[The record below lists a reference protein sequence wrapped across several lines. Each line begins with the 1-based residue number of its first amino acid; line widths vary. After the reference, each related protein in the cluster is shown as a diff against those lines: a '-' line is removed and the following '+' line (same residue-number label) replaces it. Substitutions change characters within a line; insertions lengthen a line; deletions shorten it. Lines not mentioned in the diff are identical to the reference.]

1 MTSRAAPGK
10 RTLTPLF
17 LQSHITEC
25 GAACL
30 GSVLAYFGRWVSLNE
45 LRDLC
50 GVGRDGSTA
59 AGILRA
65 ATHYGLRGSGK
76 TVTVSQ
82 VSRMGT
88 PLILFWEFNHF
99 VVLEGC
105 GHNRFYLNDPAA
117 GRRTVTLEEFTR
129 SFTGVVLRLEPG
141 PEFERGGAGKSVL
154 GMLSSWIGDARGAF
168 AFAALYGLILTLFA
182 LATPALSAV
191 FVDRV
196 LIDGEPWGWFLGAAL
211 AGSAIAVFWLTW
223 LKHRYLSRL
232 AVRISII
239 AGNRC
244 ISKMLRLPLEF
255 FNHRHTIEL
264 TGRMISIDRISSGLA
279 LQFTGLLIEV
289 AMSTVF
295 FAVVLFYDAVIAGT
309 VLCLV
314 LVNLALMHMVAKRRS
329 EKGQTLRRESELSLS
344 AGAMMLERAEILRIR
359 AEDDNFFT
367 RWAGLQSREFAAYR
381 RFSELGHILASLPML
396 MLTLS
401 HAVVLSIGATRVLEG
416 ELTLGLLVG
425 IYILT
430 GMILSPVRRF
440 IEFINDRQVLE
451 TALQRLEDIADLPE
465 PPALTRRRQAGQSVA
480 TLNGRLQLTGRV
492 ELRDVTFGY
501 SPGRPPLIRNL
512 NLTIDPGQ
520 RVALVGPSGSGKSTV
535 SRLVSGVF
543 QPWSGEILFDGLPR
557 EDIPDEV
564 LSRSLSLVDQ
574 NTTLFSG
581 TVRDNITL
589 WNPAVPDEML
599 AEAARDACVHD
610 FIVSQPLGY
619 STPVDTKGNNF
630 SGGQRQRMD
639 IARALIGNPV
649 LLILDE
655 ATSALDAATE
665 EAIDDALRRR
675 GVSCLIIAHRLS
687 TIRDA
692 DTIIVLDR
700 GEEVQRGTHEAL
712 YADRQGLY
720 YRLIQAD

>member
-1 MTSRAAPGK
+1 MALRTAPGK

-45 LRDLC
+45 LRDQC

-65 ATHYGLRGSGK
+65 ARHYGLQGSGK
-76 TVTVSQ
+76 TVATSQ
-82 VSRMGT
+82 LSRMGT

-99 VVLEGC
+99 VVLEDC
-105 GHNRFYLNDPAA
+105 DQDRFYLNDPAS

-129 SFTGVVLRLEPG
+129 SFTGVVLELGPG
-141 PEFERGGAGKSVL
+141 PEFEPGGAGKGIL
-154 GMLSSWIGDARGAF
+154 NMLSSWIGDARGAF
-168 AFAALYGLILTLFA
+168 AFAALCGLILALFA
-182 LATPALSAV
+182 LTTPALLAV
-191 FVDRV
+191 FIDQV
-196 LIDGEPWGWFLGAAL
+196 LIGGEPWGWFLGAAL
-211 AGSAIAVFWLTW
+211 AGSAIVVFWLTW
-223 LKHRYLSRL
+223 LKHQYLSRL
-232 AVRISII
+232 AVRISVF

-264 TGRMISIDRISSGLA
+264 TSRMVSIDRISSGLA

-289 AMSTVF
+289 AMSTIF

-314 LVNLALMHMVAKRRS
+314 LVNLALMHMVATRRS
-329 EKGQTLRRESELSLS
+329 EKSQTLRHESELLLG
-344 AGAMMLERAEILRIR
+344 AGAMMLERVEALRIR

-367 RWAGLQSREFAAYR
+367 RWAGLQSREFAAYQ
-381 RFSELGHILASLPML
+381 RFSELGHILMSLPTL

-401 HAVVLSIGATRVLEG
+401 HAVVLYIGGTRVVEN

-430 GMILSPVRRF
+430 GMILSPIRRF
-440 IEFINDRQVLE
+440 TEFIDDRQVLE
-451 TALQRLEDIADLPE
+451 TELQRLEDIAELPE
-465 PPALTRRRQAGQSVA
+465 PPALARRQQAGQSVA

-492 ELRDVTFGY
+492 ELKNVTFGY
-501 SPGRPPLIRNL
+501 SPGHAPLIKNL
-512 NLTIDPGQ
+512 NLTINPGQ

-574 NTTLFSG
+574 NTMLFSG

-589 WNPAVPDEML
+589 WNPAIPDEML
-599 AEAARDACVHD
+599 AEAARDACIHD

-619 STPVDTKGNNF
+619 STPINKKGKNF

-692 DTIIVLDR
+692 DMIIVLDR
-700 GEEVQRGTHEAL
+700 GEEVQRGTHESL
-712 YADRQGLY
+712 YSNRQGLY